1 MFQFPGFPPHE
12 LCIHSWVIGFPH
24 SDIHGY
30 KRLLGSSPW
39 LFAANHVLLRLL
51 VPRHSPLALCSLRT
65 QMLVFVVQLSKIDAS
80 AKHADPKAGMY
91 LSR

>member
-1 MFQFPGFPPHE
+1 
-12 LCIHSWVIGFPH
+12 
-24 SDIHGY
+24 
-30 KRLLGSSPW
+30 
-39 LFAANHVLLRLL
+39 
-51 VPRHSPLALCSLRT
+51 LRT